1 MTSRSDISPEDVGR
15 MARMLGLSITPADHP
30 EVTHRF
36 TALLDQLQRL
46 DELDVDSVDPSAIF
60 PKEAGA

>member
-1 MTSRSDISPEDVGR
+1 MTTGPDISSEDISL
-15 MARMLGLSITPADHP
+15 MARVLGLSITPADLP
-30 EVTHRF
+30 EVTHRV

-46 DELDVDSVDPSAIF
+46 DGLDLESADPSAIF

>member
-1 MTSRSDISPEDVGR
+1 VATNRDVTETEVLQ
-15 MARMLGLSITPADHP
+15 MAETLGLSISAGDLP

-36 TALLDQLQRL
+36 SALLEQLRKL
-46 DELDVDSVDPSAIF
+46 DGLDLDAADPSAIF